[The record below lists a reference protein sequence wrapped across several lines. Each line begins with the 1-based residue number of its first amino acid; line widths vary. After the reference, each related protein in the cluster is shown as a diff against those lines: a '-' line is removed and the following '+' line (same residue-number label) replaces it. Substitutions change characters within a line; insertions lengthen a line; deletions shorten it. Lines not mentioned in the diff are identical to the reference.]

1 MVTFGATAWIPTI
14 QAFAFFEIGPLVTGL
29 LVAGRVGSGIGAVP
43 TLFPPSAASSWYLD
57 ADEKSRSHTTATI
70 CCEHRYRLA
79 VVRAEMRVR
88 QGSLNPN
95 HGNLFERI
103 GSLKQRA
110 IDSGVRGSLRHDQ
123 PDARLSSMRIVA
135 SAKTLM
141 GAMISTCL
149 APNKTIRELYDR

>member
-29 LVAGRVGSGIGAVP
+29 PVAGRVGSGIGAVP

-70 CCEHRYRLA
+70 CREHRYRLA
-79 VVRAEMRVR
+79 SVRAEMRVR

-95 HGNLFERI
+95 HGNLFERN
-103 GSLKQRA
+103 GSA
-110 IDSGVRGSLRHDQ
+110 
-123 PDARLSSMRIVA
+123 LSSNE
-135 SAKTLM
+135 
-141 GAMISTCL
+141 
-149 APNKTIRELYDR
+149 P